1 MAPDPA
7 FPNPHVLDRASS
19 VRAGARGML
28 PITVGIAP
36 FGIIA
41 GVAATDAG
49 LGLAEA
55 MGFSLVVL
63 AGAAQLASLD
73 LIGRDAPALVVI
85 VTALIINLRML
96 MYSAALAP
104 ELAHES
110 RAKRLFGAY
119 WVTDQTF
126 AVSIVRFRATE
137 LAPVDRWWF
146 YFGTAIPLWVVWQLA
161 TAVGVIAGGA
171 VPPAIPLGFALPLA
185 FISLLVPTL
194 TDRPAVVAALSAA
207 VVAVVAAPLP
217 ANAGMPL
224 AALVGITVGWIV
236 AVTSTKQVA
245 A

>member
-1 MAPDPA
+1 
-7 FPNPHVLDRASS
+7 
-19 VRAGARGML
+19 
-28 PITVGIAP
+28 
-36 FGIIA
+36 
-41 GVAATDAG
+41 
-49 LGLAEA
+49 
-55 MGFSLVVL
+55 
-63 AGAAQLASLD
+63 
-73 LIGRDAPALVVI
+73 
-85 VTALIINLRML
+85 
-96 MYSAALAP
+96 
-104 ELAHES
+104 
-110 RAKRLFGAY
+110 
-119 WVTDQTF
+119 
-126 AVSIVRFRATE
+126 
-137 LAPVDRWWF
+137 
-146 YFGTAIPLWVVWQLA
+146 VVWQLA